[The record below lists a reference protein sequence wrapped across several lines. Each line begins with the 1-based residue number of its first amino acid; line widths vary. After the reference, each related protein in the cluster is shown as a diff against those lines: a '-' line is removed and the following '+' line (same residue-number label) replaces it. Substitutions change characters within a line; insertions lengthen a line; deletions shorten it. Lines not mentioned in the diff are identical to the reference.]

1 MYFYIKTPD
10 GKVTITFDKNT
21 TFEEKLEILNKKVFE
36 PYKDFLI
43 EYKHTVKAK
52 KMLLDCTNFL
62 IMGRNNKTTLTPRK
76 LKRINEKEL
85 LLTYVKN
92 KFIEEYLYGSPS
104 EDYDDYYV
112 FDSETEY
119 VEQDTPKEL
128 LKDYCNLRIKEII
141 RIEDLRKQRDNDD
154 KNNNWESSKTYKI
167 NQLYS
172 SADKYEE
179 ITDDR
184 VSVYYISKD
193 KLDEYIN
200 DESFKFKGNI
210 KTKKALVHKGRK
222 GIIDKSKPYIAEWK
236 RVNTNNEFEFNKNK
250 YKISN
255 KLKQYQMNLDSNK
268 YIMDSVLCYYIPYED
283 KYYFFDENINEITK
297 YVKQV

>member
-10 GKVTITFDKNT
+10 GTVTITFDKNT

-36 PYKDFLI
+36 PYKDFLM
-43 EYKHTVKAK
+43 EYKHTTQAK

-85 LLTYVKN
+85 PLTYVKN

-119 VEQDTPKEL
+119 VEQDISKEL
-128 LKDYCNLRIKEII
+128 LEDYCNLRVKEIN
-141 RIEDLRKQRDNDD
+141 RIEDSRKQKGNDD
-154 KNNNWESSKTYKI
+154 KKSWENSKTYKI

-172 SADKYEE
+172 STDKCEE
-179 ITDDR
+179 VTDDR

-193 KLDEYIN
+193 KLVEYIN
-200 DESFKFKGNI
+200 DESLKFKGNI
-210 KTKKALVHKGRK
+210 KTKKVLVHKGRK
-222 GIIDKSKPYIAEWK
+222 GAIDKNKPYIAEWK
-236 RVNTNNEFEFNKNK
+236 QVNIDNEFEFNKNK

-255 KLKQYQMNLDSNK
+255 KLKQYQLDLDNHK
-268 YIMDSVLCYYIPYED
+268 YIMDSVLCYYIPHED
-283 KYYFFDENINEITK
+283 KYYFFDENIDEITK

>member
-21 TFEEKLEILNKKVFE
+21 TFEEKLEILNKKIFDQ
-36 PYKDFLI
+36 YKDFLM
-43 EYKHTVKAK
+43 EYKHTTKAK

-85 LLTYVKN
+85 PLTYVKN

-128 LKDYCNLRIKEII
+128 LKDYCNLRIKEINLVK
-141 RIEDLRKQRDNDD
+141 DSRKQKGNDD
-154 KNNNWESSKTYKI
+154 KKNWENSKTYKI

-172 SADKYEE
+172 STDKYEE
-179 ITDDR
+179 VTDDR

-193 KLDEYIN
+193 KLIEYIN
-200 DESFKFKGNI
+200 DESLKFKGDI
-210 KTKKALVHKGRK
+210 KTKKILVHKGSQ
-222 GIIDKSKPYIAEWK
+222 GIIDKNKPYIAEWK
-236 RVNTNNEFEFNKNK
+236 QVNTDNEFEFNKNK

-255 KLKQYQMNLDSNK
+255 KLKQYQLDLDSDK
-268 YIMDSVLCYYIPYED
+268 YIMNSVLCYYIPDEN
-283 KYYFFDENINEITK
+283 KYYFFDENIDKITK